1 MIKLSKQQV
10 ISMQKKLILVTG
22 GLEGIRDENLLESA
36 LEAPFQTFDNK
47 DLYETLQ
54 SKAARLAFG
63 LVQNHP
69 FIDENKRIGAHSM
82 LVFIALNNIVLYYA
96 QEELTSIFLDVASGK
111 KGSDEVL
118 DWILSHQRKTNI

>member
-54 SKAARLAFG
+54 EKAARLAFG

-69 FIDENKRIGAHSM
+69 FIDGNKRIGAHSM
-82 LVFIALNNIVLYYA
+82 LVFLALNNIFLYYT
-96 QEELTSIFLDVASGK
+96 QEELTSIFLEVASGK
-111 KGSDEVL
+111 KGSSEL
-118 DWILSHQRKTNI
+118 LHWILSHQRKKTI

>member
-22 GLEGIRDENLLESA
+22 GLEGIRDENLLDSA
-36 LEAPFQTFDNK
+36 LETPFQTFDNK

-54 SKAARLAFG
+54 AKAARLAFG

-69 FIDENKRIGAHSM
+69 FIDGNKRIGAHSM
-82 LVFIALNNIVLYYA
+82 LVFLALNNIFF
-96 QEELTSIFLDVASGK
+96 IIHK
-111 KGSDEVL
+111 KN
-118 DWILSHQRKTNI
+118 WHLSF

>member
-22 GLEGIRDENLLESA
+22 GLEGIRDEKLLESA
-36 LEAPFQTFDNK
+36 LETPFQTFDNK

-54 SKAARLAFG
+54 AKAARLAFG

-69 FIDENKRIGAHSM
+69 FFDGNKRIGAHSM
-82 LVFIALNNIVLYYA
+82 LVFLALNNIVLYYA

-111 KGSDEVL
+111 KGNSELL
-118 DWILSHQRKTNI
+118 DWILSHQIKTNI

>member
-36 LEAPFQTFDNK
+36 LEAPFQIFDNK

-54 SKAARLAFG
+54 AKAARLLLG
-63 LVQNHP
+63 
-69 FIDENKRIGAHSM
+69 
-82 LVFIALNNIVLYYA
+82 
-96 QEELTSIFLDVASGK
+96 
-111 KGSDEVL
+111 
-118 DWILSHQRKTNI
+118 

>member
-54 SKAARLAFG
+54 AKAARLAFK
-63 LVQNHP
+63 LVQ
-69 FIDENKRIGAHSM
+69 IILLLMEISA
-82 LVFIALNNIVLYYA
+82 LVLI
-96 QEELTSIFLDVASGK
+96 QC
-111 KGSDEVL
+111 
-118 DWILSHQRKTNI
+118 